1 MQILMVFFSDDAD
14 VTKVNLGDAG
24 GTCITNIRCQIDAP
38 AHGAVT
44 EVDREY
50 YAQIPGIT
58 PGEVNWYLEK
68 LKISRGINNWLD
80 AYLVSRI
87 RHAMGCLLQ
96 RYFEPEGGW
105 VLAGMKARRN
115 VETTS

>member
-14 VTKVNLGDAG
+14 VTKVDLGGTG

-38 AHGAVT
+38 EHGVVT
-44 EVDREY
+44 DADRES

-58 PGEVNWYLEK
+58 PGEVNWWLENRMV
-68 LKISRGINNWLD
+68 SRGINNWLD

-87 RHAMGCLLQ
+87 RPAMGSLLL
-96 RYFEPEGGW
+96 RYFEPKGGW
-105 VLAGMKARRN
+105 VEAGERMRA
-115 VETTS
+115 SHD